1 MASLSSK
8 VKTYCANNGV
18 AEVDFTKDVLL
29 QDDSNGQGPYI
40 KEWNVSGVAQPTAE
54 QLNAVDSAADLEE
67 RQNAVRATRR
77 TAYGDLGS
85 QLDMQYWDNVNG
97 TTTWKD
103 HVAAVKTANPI
114 PTE

>member
-8 VKTYCANNGV
+8 VKKYLANNGV
-18 AEVDFTKDVLL
+18 NSVDFTTDVLL

-40 KEWNVSGVAQPTAE
+40 KEWNVSGVTKPTDS
-54 QLNAVDSAADLEE
+54 QLSAVDSAADLAE
-67 RQNAVRATRR
+67 RQDAARAARR

-85 QLDMQYWDNVNG
+85 QLDMQYHDAVDS

-103 HVAAVKTANPI
+103 HVAKVKTDNPI

>member
-8 VKTYCANNGV
+8 VKKYLANNGV
-18 AEVDFTKDVLL
+18 NSVNFTSDVLL

-40 KEWNVSGVAQPTAE
+40 KEWNVSGVTKPTDS
-54 QLNAVDSAADLEE
+54 QLSAVDSAADLSE
-67 RQNAVRATRR
+67 RQDAARAARR
-77 TAYGDLGS
+77 NAYGDLGS
-85 QLDMQYWDNVNG
+85 QLDMQYHDAVDS

-103 HVAAVKTANPI
+103 HVAKVKSDNPI

>member
-8 VKTYCANNGV
+8 IKTYCADNGV
-18 AEVDFTKDVLL
+18 ANVDFLADVLL
-29 QDDSNGQGPYI
+29 QDDSNGSGPYI
-40 KEWNVSGVAQPTAE
+40 KEWNVSGVAQPTDE
-54 QLNAVDSAADLEE
+54 QLNAVDSAADLSE
-67 RQNAVRATRR
+67 RQNEARAARR

>member
-18 AEVDFTKDVLL
+18 ASVDFMTDVLL

-40 KEWNVSGVAQPTAE
+40 KTWNVSGVAQPTDE
-54 QLNAVDSAADLEE
+54 QLNAVDSAADLSE
-67 RQNAVRATRR
+67 RQNTARSARR

>member
-8 VKTYCANNGV
+8 VKQYCANNGV
-18 AEVDFTKDVLL
+18 ASVDFMTDVLL

-40 KEWNVSGVAQPTAE
+40 KTWNVSGVAQPTDE

-77 TAYGDLGS
+77 SAYGDLGA
-85 QLDMQYWDNVNG
+85 QLDMQYHDNVDG

-103 HVAAVKTANPI
+103 HVAKVKADNPI

>member
-8 VKTYCANNGV
+8 VKQYCANNGV
-18 AEVDFTKDVLL
+18 ANVDFLKDVLL

-40 KEWNVSGVAQPTAE
+40 KEWNVSGVAQPTDE
-54 QLNAVDSAADLEE
+54 QLNAVDSAADLSE
-67 RQNAVRATRR
+67 RQNAARAARR
-77 TAYGDLGS
+77 NAYGDWNS
-85 QLDMQYWDNVNG
+85 QLDMQYHDNVNG

-103 HVAAVKTANPI
+103 HVAKVKTDNPI

>member
-18 AEVDFTKDVLL
+18 ASVDFMTDVKL

-40 KEWNVSGVAQPTAE
+40 KEWNVSGVAQPTDE

-67 RQNAVRATRR
+67 RQNAVRATRKN
-77 TAYGDLGS
+77 AYGDLGS
-85 QLDMQYWDNVNG
+85 QLDMQYHDSVDG
-97 TTTWKD
+97 TSTWED

>member
-8 VKTYCANNGV
+8 VKQYCADNGV
-18 AEVDFTKDVLL
+18 AEVDFLADVLL

-40 KEWNVSGVAQPTAE
+40 KAWNVSGVAQPTDA

-67 RQNAVRATRR
+67 RQNAVRSTRKN
-77 TAYGDLGS
+77 AYGDLGS
-85 QLDMQYWDNVNG
+85 QLDMQYHDNVDG

-103 HVAAVKTANPI
+103 HVACVKTANPI